1 MSSLEKVW
9 SYREETLYP
18 ALFGSP
24 SRGIFPLDADLFARI
39 FDAHDI
45 DPRWLHLGVLEFKPS
60 ATRNS
65 WLYVTSGAST
75 PWDTEPQ
82 DYQPDEYS
90 WLGVEFVIEAPE
102 QADWP
107 IQVLQRLLAYHLLV
121 SHGHFGDNFGPL
133 EYGDRVP
140 AGGAVDG
147 SKDSKLTFLALARPS
162 HYEPSAQLDSGLFEF
177 FHVIGITEQE
187 RDYAKATSTEQLVEK
202 LQQHGAY
209 PVTLSKRASVPL

>member
-1 MSSLEKVW
+1 MSSLKKVW
-9 SYREETLYP
+9 TYREETLYP
-18 ALFGSP
+18 ELFGTP

-45 DPRWLHLGVLEFKPS
+45 DPRWLHLGVMEFTPS
-60 ATRNS
+60 TTRDS

-82 DYQPDEYS
+82 DYEPDDYS
-90 WLGVEFVIEAPE
+90 WLGVEFVIEARA

-133 EYGDRVP
+133 EVGDRVP

-147 SKDSKLTFLALARPS
+147 SEDSKLRFLALAEPN
-162 HYEPSAQLDSGLFEF
+162 HYAATAQLDSGIFDF
-177 FHVIGITEQE
+177 FHVVGITEQE
-187 RDYAKATSTEQLVEK
+187 RDYAKANSTEALIEK
-202 LQQHGAY
+202 LAQHGAY
-209 PVTLSKRASVPL
+209 PVTATKRPSAPL